1 MRKGDLYDAS
11 GRFLRTLTDGEE
23 NYIVKDGESLRFPM
37 SMMDSMDPLQRA
49 ILQDSMTPS
58 APLHAPGQVR
68 IADSEIERRETLVA
82 NDKARLSDAWKNP
95 PVIEPVKP
103 AITPG
108 AIDARESAYDRRDS
122 ALTNAW
128 RHA

>member
-1 MRKGDLYDAS
+1 MKNGDLYDAS
-11 GRFLRTLTDGEE
+11 GRFVRTLLDSEE
-23 NYIVKDGESLRFPM
+23 NYILKDGESLRFPM
-37 SMMDSMDPLQRA
+37 TMMDSMDPLQRA
-49 ILQDSMTPS
+49 MLQDSLTPS

-95 PVIEPVKP
+95 PAVEPVKP
-103 AITPG
+103 AITSG
-108 AIDARESAYDRRDS
+108 AIDARDALIRRDH